1 MSTVLF
7 INGPLGI
14 RILDYVSEIKNH
26 RICQIFLNSE
36 GKQSTNYPME
46 VRNLLQKKNLEVPIA
61 QWSGDS
67 AQIEDFCAT
76 AEGSM
81 VGVSALFGHVLPK
94 ELISRISGGILNLH
108 PSILPTGRGADPIP
122 WNILENRVQGIT
134 IHLIDEGLD
143 SGNVIFQREIPTSL
157 GMSAGDVY
165 TVAMNELF
173 NGFSQIFEKWLKGE
187 CPSFPQ
193 TKIDATQ
200 HKSGDLFKVNI
211 IQENEVATF
220 GDFIRRLQAT
230 TFSDGRLPILK
241 DNDNN
246 LWEVRLKLINSEER
260 EEIAGAK

>member
-1 MSTVLF
+1 VNIVLF

-14 RILDYVSEIKNH
+14 RILDYVSEIKGH

-36 GKQSTNYPME
+36 RKQNMNYPTE
-46 VRNLLQKKNLEVPIA
+46 VRNLLEKKNLEVPIVR
-61 QWSGDS
+61 WSGES
-67 AQIEDFCAT
+67 AQIKEFCAT
-76 AEGSM
+76 AEGIM

-94 ELISRISGGILNLH
+94 ELISRVSGGILNLH
-108 PSILPTGRGADPIP
+108 PSFLPTGRGADPIP
-122 WNILENRVQGIT
+122 WNILENKVQGVT

-143 SGNVIFQREIPTSL
+143 TGNVIFQREIPTSL

-187 CPSFPQ
+187 IPSFPQ
-193 TKIDATQ
+193 TKIEATQ
-200 HKSGDLFKVNI
+200 HKSSDLIKLNM

-220 GDFIRRLQAT
+220 GEFVRRLQAT